1 MAHKI
6 NRAADGTWSFASNS
20 EKAWH
25 GLGQIVNG
33 AMTAEEAIKLANL
46 DYEVAK
52 KEIYIETPE
61 KVIVPD
67 RFATY
72 RTDTNQPLGVVGSR
86 YSIVQNRDAFG
97 FFDAVIDAG
106 EAIFET
112 AGALGNGERIFVTAK
127 LPEDIL
133 VGGEK
138 IEGYL
143 LLTLSHDGTA
153 PVIAGITKV
162 RVVCNNTLQA
172 ALGKLSN
179 RIAIPHYSNAKQ
191 KLSEAYRVMGLV
203 SKYNIEVGEIFNQ
216 MVDKKLDEGQMKS
229 YFYDV
234 LKPEYGV
241 KQDEQKEFS
250 KRLENMVD
258 MTLDFALTHPT
269 QLTDEARGTLWGAY
283 NAISGYYNYCK
294 SYKSNEDKFVT
305 QFYGV
310 GNRKMLKSFD
320 LAKTM
325 LVS

>member
-1 MAHKI
+1 MAHKL

-25 GLGQIVNG
+25 GLGQVVNG
-33 AMTAEEAIKLANL
+33 AMTAEQAIRLANL

-52 KEIYIETPE
+52 TEIFIETPE

-72 RTDTNQPLGVVGSR
+72 RTDTKEALGVVGSR
-86 YSIVQNRDAFG
+86 YTIVQNRDAFG
-97 FFDAVIDAG
+97 FFDAIIDAG

-112 AGALGNGERIFVTAK
+112 AGALGRGERIFVTAK

-143 LLTLSHDGTA
+143 LLTLSHDGTS
-153 PVIAGITKV
+153 PIIAGITKV

-179 RIAIPHYSNAKQ
+179 RIAIPHFSNAKEQ
-191 KLSEAYRVMGLV
+191 LAEAYRVMGMV
-203 SKYNIEVGEIFNQ
+203 SKYNVEVSEIFNK
-216 MVDKKLDEGQMKS
+216 MVDKKLDDGQLKS
-229 YFYDV
+229 YIFDV
-234 LKPEYGV
+234 LKPEYVV
-241 KQDEQKEFS
+241 KQEDQKEVS

-258 MTLDFALTHPT
+258 MTLNFAQTHPT
-269 QLTDEARGTLWGAY
+269 QLTDEAKGTLWGAY

-294 SYKSNEDKFVT
+294 TYKSAEDKFVN

>member
-1 MAHKI
+1 MAHKL
-6 NRAADGTWSFASNS
+6 NRAVDGTWSFASNS

-25 GLGQIVNG
+25 GLGQVVQG
-33 AMTAEEAIKLANL
+33 AMTAEQAIKLANL
-46 DYEVAK
+46 DYEVDK
-52 KEIYIETPE
+52 REIFIEVPE

-72 RTDTNQPLGVVGSR
+72 RTDTKEALGVVGSR

-97 FFDAVIDAG
+97 FFDAIIDAG

-112 AGALGNGERIFVTAK
+112 AGALGRGERIFVTAK

-179 RIAIPHYSNAKQ
+179 RIAIPHFSNAKE
-191 KLSEAYRVMGLV
+191 KLAEAYRVMGMV
-203 SKYNIEVGEIFNQ
+203 SKYNIEVSEIFNK
-216 MVDKKLDEGQMKS
+216 MVDKKLDDGQIKS
-229 YFYDV
+229 YIFDV
-234 LKPEYGV
+234 LKPEYVV
-241 KQDEQKEFS
+241 KQEEQKEVS

-258 MTLDFALTHPT
+258 MTLNFALTHPT
-269 QLTDEARGTLWGAY
+269 QITDEAKGTLWGAY

-294 SYKSNEDKFVT
+294 TYKSAEDKFVN

-310 GNRKMLKSFD
+310 GNKKMLKSFD
-320 LAKTM
+320 LAKSM